1 VLQWILF
8 IVSVLLIAGCATQSV
23 TTLTTN
29 PTESPPRTEEPRVVH
44 LGRSVNGAPITMEL
58 FGHGPRPIFIMGGI
72 HGDEPTS
79 VDVAKNL
86 AELLREQPHLTRN
99 VPVAILAVASPDGYA
114 KKLRLNERGV
124 DLNRNFPAKN
134 FPFENPPPRNGPYPL
149 SEPESQAILAA
160 INTLEPRLLISI
172 HSITRGRECNNY
184 DGPAGKPAADLM
196 STHNGY
202 PSVESIG
209 YPTPGS
215 LGSYAGIDRAI
226 PMVTLELPR
235 TDPAEKAWSDNREAL
250 LAVIRMEQSKP
261 QMHAD
266 ERR

>member
-1 VLQWILF
+1 
-8 IVSVLLIAGCATQSV
+8 
-23 TTLTTN
+23 
-29 PTESPPRTEEPRVVH
+29 
-44 LGRSVNGAPITMEL
+44 
-58 FGHGPRPIFIMGGI
+58 
-72 HGDEPTS
+72 
-79 VDVAKNL
+79 
-86 AELLREQPHLTRN
+86 
-99 VPVAILAVASPDGYA
+99 
-114 KKLRLNERGV
+114 
-124 DLNRNFPAKN
+124 
-134 FPFENPPPRNGPYPL
+134 
-149 SEPESQAILAA
+149 
-160 INTLEPRLLISI
+160 
-172 HSITRGRECNNY
+172 
-184 DGPAGKPAADLM
+184 M